1 MYNDDKMLEMYT
13 FQQKEKICHKKGQCK
28 IKCNIFATKKK
39 KRRMKYQNV
48 EGRRVEISRFLT
60 ETLNMR

>member
-39 KRRMKYQNV
+39 KKEGWNIRMLKG
-48 EGRRVEISRFLT
+48 EG
-60 ETLNMR
+60 